1 MSRKNGYWA
10 FSFALVL
17 SALFFFWWFYRRFEN
32 GTSPEI
38 IKRRGTRLHIAEPLA
53 KTLILS
59 PGVEEFPQVKEPP
72 KDKLPQ
78 ADDLKRIKGIGPKIS
93 GELQA
98 AGITTFAQ
106 LAANTPDA
114 LQQILKE
121 ASVRATSPATWPE
134 QANLAA
140 AKKWD
145 ELKALQSEQG
155 GRRV

>member
-38 IKRRGTRLHIAEPLA
+38 IKRRGTRPRIAEPLA

-59 PGVEEFPQVKEPP
+59 PGVEEFPPVKELP
-72 KDKLPQ
+72 KDELPQ
-78 ADDLKRIKGIGPKIS
+78 VDDLKRIKGIGPKIS
-93 GELQA
+93 DELQA
-98 AGITTFAQ
+98 AGITSFAR
-106 LAANTPDA
+106 LA
-114 LQQILKE
+114 
-121 ASVRATSPATWPE
+121 ATSPEILHQIVQEAGIRVAYPDTWPE
-134 QANLAA
+134 QAGLAA
-140 AKKWD
+140 AGEWD
-145 ELKALQSEQG
+145 ALKALQSEKG